1 MEDTGADLDDRL
13 TQEVTQLSTRL
24 VTAVAKSSELEERIL
39 HLHKEN
45 YQLRN
50 KVKTLTETSQKYNE
64 LVPKYND
71 LQKEHKETVRAKE
84 EAESQNKKLQGEVED
99 LTASLF
105 NEANEMVSNA
115 SRETYNFKVKN
126 RKLYEEID
134 EKNTIIES
142 LQDQLKDLKSLFVK
156 MEDQLKDQT
165 RNKHKSI
172 AEEEPGQSSAVEN
185 EDESLKYAQQ
195 LKQIV
200 FSPFISAIRFDL
212 GVYQHEFKVF
222 IYNLIKPEFHFDF
235 TNLKNFKFF
244 RKVWTEELEGSLP
257 NIPNI
262 ATSNFMN
269 RWSKGKFFWSLIVE
283 GKVIIAPI
291 SGVNE
296 MFKLTYKGGR
306 SSDET
311 PVAMKDPCSF
321 CGESRNDV
329 LEHARLY
336 TVKLLNP
343 DSSTAAS
350 DSNDVLVS
358 YPCCN
363 FCLIKLR
370 NVCDFFAKLRSIHTN
385 VYKLK
390 PNSKYDESTAHNFQF
405 RRSFNSPSEL
415 DGVKPDSDPGS
426 DIRETPEDKNE
437 EYKLMKLYI
446 LLQSCRNKIFWSK
459 IGYWDNTTDT
469 DSSDISEIALDAF
482 KELYNPC
489 VMGSTVSAAAAA
501 GATAAEDD
509 ATATAN
515 DPAAATPNPESQ
527 VPDSQDHEL
536 ANSDA
541 SDDAGHFLDSSD
553 NFTHPPTPPVPS
565 NPVEEPASPIE
576 EPSPAI
582 ENGLT
587 RKSSKSKQFKKKVDR
602 DLNDTLEMLQESIND
617 S

>member
-1 MEDTGADLDDRL
+1 MGDSEADLDDRL

-24 VTAVAKSSELEERIL
+24 VTAVAKLLELEERIL

-84 EAESQNKKLQGEVED
+84 EAESENKKLQGEVED

-134 EKNTIIES
+134 EKNIIIES
-142 LQDQLKDLKSLFVK
+142 LQDQLKDLKLLFVK

-165 RNKHKSI
+165 RTKGKNI
-172 AEEEPGQSSAVEN
+172 AEEEPDQVNTVVN
-185 EDESLKYAQQ
+185 EDKSLKYAQQ
-195 LKQIV
+195 LKQVV
-200 FSPFISAIRFDL
+200 FSPLVLAIRFDL
-212 GVYQHEFKVF
+212 EVYQHEFKVF

-257 NIPNI
+257 NVPNI

-269 RWSKGKFFWSLIVE
+269 RWLKGKFFWSLIVE

-306 SSDET
+306 SSDEM

-321 CGESRNDV
+321 CNEARNDV

-343 DSSTAAS
+343 DPNTTTS

-370 NVCDFFAKLRSIHTN
+370 NVCDFFAKLRSIHAN

-415 DGVKPDSDPGS
+415 DSVKPVNDLCS
-426 DIRETPEDKNE
+426 DIRETPEEKAE

-469 DSSDISEIALDAF
+469 DLSDISEIAVDAF

-489 VMGSTVSAAAAA
+489 VMGSTVSAAATTDNTAA
-501 GATAAEDD
+501 GDY
-509 ATATAN
+509 
-515 DPAAATPNPESQ
+515 PAAATPAPESQ
-527 VPDSQDHEL
+527 LPESRDQEL
-536 ANSDA
+536 TNGSDA
-541 SDDAGHFLDSSD
+541 SDDAGNFLDSSD

-565 NPVEEPASPIE
+565 NSDQYPS
-576 EPSPAI
+576 SPANESCPTI

-587 RKSSKSKQFKKKVDR
+587 RKSSKSKHFKKKVDR